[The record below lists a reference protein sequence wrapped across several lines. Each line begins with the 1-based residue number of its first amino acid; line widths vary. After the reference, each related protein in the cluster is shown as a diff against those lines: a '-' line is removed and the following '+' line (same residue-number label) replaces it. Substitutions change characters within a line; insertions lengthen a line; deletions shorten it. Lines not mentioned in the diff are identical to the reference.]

1 MAQSSKQVLER
12 LWDDGNFVL
21 SRWMLAGEASPV
33 LALTP
38 ASEQPASWV
47 VARLE
52 YIYALRDELEPAS
65 TVRPITLF
73 HQGGERALLFADPG
87 GDLLARLVGRPWKI
101 PEFLDVATGI
111 TAALRRL
118 HGRDLIHG
126 NVNPA
131 NILVDAASG
140 QAWFVGVSGVRRARR
155 REIAAPPEEVTATLA
170 YMAPEQTGR
179 INRSVDARSDL
190 YSLGVTFYQMLTGT
204 LPFTASDPMEWA
216 HAHIARQPVP
226 PAERVAGI
234 PEQLSR
240 IVLKLLDKTA
250 EGRYQMAAGLEADLR
265 ACLAAWETNRQI
277 EPFRLHTQATAE
289 PLLVPEKLYGRD
301 RESEELQAAFDRVV
315 ASGRPEFVLVT
326 GYSGIGKSSVVQG
339 LCKRLVSRQVTS
351 AAGKFDQYKKDIPY
365 ATLAQALQRIIHQIL
380 SKSDAEVASWQR
392 DLREAVGPNG
402 QLIVSLIP
410 ELEFVIGKQPPVPD
424 LAPHEAQARFQMVF
438 RRFLAALA
446 RPEHPL
452 VLFLDDLQWVDKA
465 TIELLEYIVLESE
478 LHHLLLIG
486 AYRDNEVGP
495 SHPLT
500 RMLANIRRMK
510 ANVRGIVLKPLAFP
524 DVTKLVADSLN
535 CATDSAEPL
544 AGLVYEKTGGNPFF
558 TIQFFTSLAD
568 EGLLRFD
575 PSRSGWTWDMN
586 RIHAKEYTDNLGE
599 FMAAKLHRLSGRT
612 LEALGQFACLGNTAE
627 LACLARIRRETEDE
641 LHASLVEAVR
651 AGLIV
656 HQENGYSFL
665 HDRVQEAAYALIPK
679 PEREAIHLHIGRLLV
694 SQTTPAEME
703 EKIFEIVNQLNRG
716 VTLVESREEREWM
729 AELNLVAGKRA
740 KAATA
745 YVSALTYLVAGRAL
759 LDDETWKRRY
769 PLIFGLELERSECEF
784 LTGEFSG
791 AEERL
796 LALARQAVGP
806 VERAAVVR
814 LQIDLYASLDQSQ
827 RAVETGLEYL
837 REVGVPSADAAN
849 LSQVANGGDGSKSEG
864 GDGAKSAW
872 SPHPTDEEVRQEYQ
886 RIWQQL
892 GARPI
897 ESLVDLPP
905 MRNPESRAALDVLT
919 ALEEPAYF
927 TDQNLRCLIVARM
940 VNLSLENGNSDG
952 SCVAYVQLGWFVG
965 PRFGDHQA
973 AFRFGKLGLDLV
985 EKHGLERFR
994 ARVSQCFGYF
1004 INPWSKHL
1012 RTSVEL
1018 LRRSFSSALDTGD
1031 VKYAVYACDRLTT
1044 VLLAAGEPLTDVQ
1057 RQAESAIEFAR
1068 KAKFGYIVDIIV
1080 GQLRFIRTLQGL
1092 TPSLSS
1098 FNDAEFDEGIFE
1110 KRMEANPHSVFAV
1123 CWYWIRKLRARFYA
1137 GDYVSALAAAT
1148 KAKPLFLPGVQHF
1161 EVAEYLFYA
1170 ALTHAAAFDSASG
1183 ADNAQHRESLTV
1195 LYEQLAVLA
1204 ENCPEN
1210 FESCAVLVAA
1220 EIARIE
1226 DRVLD
1231 AQNLYERAI
1240 QSAKEHGFVQNE
1252 AIAHETAARFYAGRG
1267 LQTVARAYL
1276 QGARN
1281 LYVRWGAVGK
1291 VKQLEQAYS
1300 GLRDSNRL
1308 LGLSLEQVDIQALA
1322 TASQAVSSELD
1333 VGKLVETLLVIALK
1347 DAGAQ
1352 RGLLI
1357 LLRGEEPHIEAEAIT
1372 GPESMAVNFR
1382 QAPPTPEELP
1392 DSILRYVIRT
1402 HESIILDDASA
1413 PNQFSPDEYI
1423 RKHQARS
1430 VLCLPLVKQ
1439 ASLNGVLYLENNLT
1453 SHVFTPERLSVL
1465 RVLVSQAS
1473 ISLEHARLVTE
1484 LKHENNDRKKAEAAL
1499 RSSED
1504 RWRRVFDNSSAGIQ
1518 VVAAGGRIIAANLA
1532 WQKMLG
1538 YTEEE
1543 LRSLTALDIT
1553 HEDDRAATE
1562 RWMAESWGGK
1572 PRNWRLEKRYRRKD
1586 GNVIWAD
1593 VSVGSVP
1600 GPESSAAAFITV
1612 IVDITERK
1620 RAEAELQQQEVSLRE
1635 AQNELAHVTRVT
1647 TMGELAASIA
1657 HEVNQPLAG
1666 IVTNGN
1672 ASLRW
1677 LAGPSPNLDE
1687 AREAI
1692 QRIIRDGS
1700 RAGQVVA
1707 RIRALSQKTRASK
1720 ELLDINEAIEEI
1732 VVLTGGELRR
1742 NQVVLR
1748 MELAPDIPFILGD
1761 RIQLQQVIMNL
1772 ILNGIEAMRTVDERE
1787 RNLLIKTERGESGEV
1802 RVGLQDSGVGL
1813 DLSTLEQI
1821 FDAFYTTKPAG
1832 LGMGLSISRSIVE
1845 NHGGRLWAV
1854 PNEGRGA
1861 TFQFTL
1867 QVR

>member
-21 SRWMLAGEASPV
+21 SRWMLTGETSPV
-33 LALTP
+33 LALAP
-38 ASEQPASWV
+38 ASEQPAPWII
-47 VARLE
+47 ARLE
-52 YIYALRDELEPAS
+52 HIYALREELERTLAA
-65 TVRPITLF
+65 RPIRLLQ
-73 HQGGERALLFADPG
+73 QGGERALLFADPG
-87 GDLLARLVGRPWKI
+87 GNLLARLVGQPWEFS
-101 PEFLDVATGI
+101 EFLRVATGI
-111 TAALRRL
+111 TAALRRV
-118 HGRDLIHG
+118 HGRGLIHG
-126 NVNPA
+126 DVNPA
-131 NILVDAASG
+131 NILVDVSSG
-140 QAWFVGVSGVRRARR
+140 QAWFVGVSVVPRLRRGEA
-155 REIAAPPEEVTATLA
+155 AAPPEEVTATLA

-179 INRSVDARSDL
+179 INRSVDVRSDL
-190 YSLGVTFYQMLTGT
+190 YSLGVTLYQMLTGT

-216 HAHIARQPVP
+216 HAHIARQPMP
-226 PAERVAGI
+226 PAERVPGI

-240 IVLKLLDKTA
+240 IVMKLLDKTA
-250 EGRYQMAAGLEADLR
+250 EGRYQTAAGLETDLR
-265 ACLAAWETNRQI
+265 ACLAAWETKRRI
-277 EPFRLHTQATAE
+277 ESFRLRTQATSE
-289 PLLVPEKLYGRD
+289 PLLIPEKLYGREQ
-301 RESEELQAAFDRVV
+301 ESQELQAAFDRVV
-315 ASGRPEFVLVT
+315 ASGRPELVLVT
-326 GYSGIGKSSVVQG
+326 GYSGIGKSSVVHG
-339 LCKRLVSRQVTS
+339 LCKRLVSRQAIS
-351 AAGKFDQYKKDIPY
+351 AAGKFDQYKRDIPY
-365 ATLAQALQRIIHQIL
+365 ATLAQALQSVIHQIL
-380 SKSDAEVASWQR
+380 SKSDAEVTSWQR
-392 DLREAVGPNG
+392 TLREAMGPNG
-402 QLIVSLIP
+402 QLIVNLIP
-410 ELEFVIGKQPPVPD
+410 EVEFVIGKQPPIPN
-424 LAPHEAQARFQMVF
+424 LAPQEAQARFQMVF

-446 RPEHPL
+446 RAEHPL
-452 VLFLDDLQWVDKA
+452 ILFLDDLQWVDKA
-465 TIELLEYIVLESE
+465 TLELLERLVLDSE
-478 LHHLLLIG
+478 IHHLMLIG

-500 RMLANIRRMK
+500 HMLANIRSRQ
-510 ANVRGIVLKPLAFP
+510 ANVHEIVLRPLVFP
-524 DVTKLVADSLN
+524 DVAKLVADSLN

-544 AGLVYEKTGGNPFF
+544 AKLVYEKTGGNPFF
-558 TIQFFTSLAD
+558 TIQFFTSLA
-568 EGLLRFD
+568 EERLLRFD
-575 PSRSGWTWDMN
+575 PAHSAWTWDMS
-586 RIHAKEYTDNLGE
+586 RIRTKEYTDNLGE
-599 FMAAKLHRLSGRT
+599 FMAAKLHRLSSRSQ
-612 LEALGQFACLGNTAE
+612 EALGQFACLGNTAE
-627 LACLARIRRETEDE
+627 LSYLARVRGETENE
-641 LHASLVEAVR
+641 LHVSLEEAVR
-651 AGLIV
+651 AGLVV
-656 HQENGYSFL
+656 HRENGYSFL

-679 PEREAIHLHIGRLLV
+679 SERATVHLKIGRLLV
-694 SQTTPAEME
+694 SQTTAAERE

-716 VTLVESREEREWM
+716 AALVESSEERERL
-729 AELNLVAGKRA
+729 AELNLIAGKRA

-745 YVSALTYLVAGRAL
+745 YVSALAYLVAGRVL
-759 LDDETWKRRY
+759 LADESWKQRY
-769 PLIFGLELERSECEF
+769 PLIFQLEFERSECEF
-784 LTGEFSG
+784 LTGDFS
-791 AEERL
+791 AADERL
-796 LALARQAVGP
+796 LELARQAVGL
-806 VERAAVVR
+806 VDRAAVVR

-837 REVGVPSADAAN
+837 QGVGVP
-849 LSQVANGGDGSKSEG
+849 
-864 GDGAKSAW
+864 W
-872 SPHPTDEEVRQEYQ
+872 SLHPVEEEVRQEYQ

-892 GARPI
+892 GTRPI

-905 MRNPESRAALDVLT
+905 MANAPSRAILDVLT

-940 VNLSLENGNSDG
+940 VNLSLEHGNSDG

-965 PRFGDHQA
+965 PRFGDHEA

-1004 INPWSKHL
+1004 INPWTRHL

-1018 LRRSFSSALDTGD
+1018 LRNSFSTAQDTGD
-1031 VKYAVYACDRLTT
+1031 MKYAVYACDRLTT
-1044 VLLAAGEPLTDVQ
+1044 VLLAAGEPLAEVQ

-1068 KAKFGYIVDIIV
+1068 RAKFGYIVDIIV

-1110 KRMEANPHSVFAV
+1110 ERMEANPHSVFAV

-1137 GDYVSALAAAT
+1137 GDYASALAAAA
-1148 KAKPLFLPGVQHF
+1148 KAKPLLLPGVQHF

-1170 ALTHAAAFDSASG
+1170 ALTHAAAFDPASPD
-1183 ADNAQHRESLTV
+1183 DNGQHQETLTA
-1195 LYEQLAVLA
+1195 LYQQLIALA
-1204 ENCPEN
+1204 RNCPEN

-1226 DRVLD
+1226 DRALD
-1231 AQNLYERAI
+1231 AQNLFETAI
-1240 QSAKEHGFVQNE
+1240 QSAKEHGLVQNE
-1252 AIAHETAARFYAGRG
+1252 AVAHETAARFYAGRG
-1267 LQTVARAYL
+1267 WQTAARGYL
-1276 QGARN
+1276 QEARN
-1281 LYVRWGAVGK
+1281 LYARWGALGK
-1291 VKQLEQAYS
+1291 VKQLEQSYS
-1300 GLRDSNRL
+1300 GLREPH
-1308 LGLSLEQVDIQALA
+1308 GLFGMSLEQVDVQALA

-1352 RGLLI
+1352 RGVLI
-1357 LLRGEEPHIEAEAIT
+1357 LLRGEEPQIEAEAIT
-1372 GPESMAVNFR
+1372 GPESVTVNRR
-1382 QAPPTPEELP
+1382 QIAPTPGELP

-1402 HESIILDDASA
+1402 QESIILDDASA

-1439 ASLNGVLYLENNLT
+1439 ACLSGVLYLENNLA

-1473 ISLEHARLVTE
+1473 ISLEHARVVTE

-1499 RSSED
+1499 RSSEE

-1518 VVAAGGRIIAANLA
+1518 VVSDEGRIIAANLA

-1543 LRSLTALDIT
+1543 LLSLTVFDIT
-1553 HEDDRAATE
+1553 HEDDRVGTE
-1562 RWMAESWGGK
+1562 RWMAEFWGGK
-1572 PRNWRLEKRYRRKD
+1572 RRDWRLEKRYRRKD
-1586 GNVIWAD
+1586 GNIIWAD
-1593 VSVGSVP
+1593 VSVGFVP
-1600 GPESSAAAFITV
+1600 APEISAAAFITV

-1620 RAEAELQQQEVSLRE
+1620 RAEAELRQQVVSLRE

-1677 LAGPSPNLDE
+1677 LSGPSPNLDE
-1687 AREAI
+1687 ARDAI

-1748 MELAPDIPFILGD
+1748 MALAADIPLIMGD

-1772 ILNGIEAMRTVDERE
+1772 ILNGVEAMRTVDERE
-1787 RNLLIKTERGESGEV
+1787 RNLLITTERGESGEI
-1802 RVGLQDSGVGL
+1802 RVALQDTGVGL
-1813 DLSTLEQI
+1813 DPDTQEQI
-1821 FDAFYTTKPAG
+1821 FDAFFTTKPAG

-1845 NHGGRLWAV
+1845 NHGGHLWAV
-1854 PNEGRGA
+1854 PNEGPGA

-1867 QVR
+1867 QRR